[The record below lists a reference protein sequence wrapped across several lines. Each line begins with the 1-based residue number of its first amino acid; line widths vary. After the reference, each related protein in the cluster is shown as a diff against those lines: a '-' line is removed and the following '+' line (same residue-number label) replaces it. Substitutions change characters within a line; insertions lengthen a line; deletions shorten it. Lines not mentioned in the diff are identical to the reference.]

1 MNLKGDRN
9 TSALPASL
17 NDRFFCCS
25 PTPRSKTRDQ
35 NQIFSVACQ
44 RSDLYTRIR
53 FRILGAG
60 HTDEMT
66 LIIQLYYTIF
76 LHENQHKT
84 KMFFG
89 AFETKK

>member
-1 MNLKGDRN
+1 MTGFSVVRQRPNLKLGIK
-9 TSALPASL
+9 SG
-17 NDRFFCCS
+17 
-25 PTPRSKTRDQ
+25 
-35 NQIFSVACQ
+35 FSVACQ
-44 RSDLYTRIR
+44 RSDLYTRIQ

-66 LIIQLYYTIF
+66 LIIQIYYTIF

>member
-1 MNLKGDRN
+1 MTGFSVVRQRPDLTFGIKSG
-9 TSALPASL
+9 
-17 NDRFFCCS
+17 
-25 PTPRSKTRDQ
+25 
-35 NQIFSVACQ
+35 FSVACQ
-44 RSDLYTRIR
+44 RSDLYTRIKY
-53 FRILGAG
+53 RILGAG